1 MDGELHAGKWADDT
15 LHAASLGRKVS
26 DRSCMAEPIL
36 MYQGAGE
43 RHWKSEML
51 SGDHGCAVEISME
64 RRSLG
69 LRGTVPVG
77 FVPAPA
83 SHEILRQTR
92 V

>member
-1 MDGELHAGKWADDT
+1 
-15 LHAASLGRKVS
+15 
-26 DRSCMAEPIL
+26 MAEPIL
-36 MYQGAGE
+36 VHQGAGE
-43 RHWKSEML
+43 RHGKSEML

-69 LRGTVPVG
+69 LRGTVPG
-77 FVPAPA
+77 GIVPVPA